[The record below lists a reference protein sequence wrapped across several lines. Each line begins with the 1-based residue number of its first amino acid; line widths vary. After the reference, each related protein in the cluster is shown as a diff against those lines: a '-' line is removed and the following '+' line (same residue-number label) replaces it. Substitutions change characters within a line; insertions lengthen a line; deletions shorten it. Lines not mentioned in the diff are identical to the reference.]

1 MGRAALDR
9 RGCLGGA
16 REVAG
21 GLRAEDGA
29 APFAICSACWTLG
42 WSCCRRRFNSA
53 SFGSDN
59 GPGSATRSEVGRD
72 GTPWAQPA
80 EAAPKLDPSRRGE
93 PMASVQEIRRRLRGQ
108 RIETLRSSI
117 EPLLAGK
124 VGAEVWLFGS
134 LARGDW
140 DARSDV
146 DLLAVAPDQSAADQ
160 LAEALLGTGL
170 ADDVIGL
177 SQGRWLER
185 QRGDDPWWRGICRD
199 AIRLQPQQT
208 P

>member
-1 MGRAALDR
+1 VTSEA
-9 RGCLGGA
+9 GA
-16 REVAG
+16 QA
-21 GLRAEDGA
+21 
-29 APFAICSACWTLG
+29 
-42 WSCCRRRFNSA
+42 
-53 SFGSDN
+53 
-59 GPGSATRSEVGRD
+59 
-72 GTPWAQPA
+72 
-80 EAAPKLDPSRRGE
+80 
-93 PMASVQEIRRRLRGQ
+93 RGQ

-146 DLLAVAPDQSAADQ
+146 DLLAVAPDQSIADQ
-160 LAEALLGTGL
+160 LAEALLRTGL

-177 SQGRWLER
+177 SQGRWLQR
-185 QRGDDPWWRGICRD
+185 QRGDDPWWRGISRD
-199 AIRLQPQQT
+199 AILLQPQQT

>member
-1 MGRAALDR
+1 
-9 RGCLGGA
+9 
-16 REVAG
+16 
-21 GLRAEDGA
+21 
-29 APFAICSACWTLG
+29 
-42 WSCCRRRFNSA
+42 
-53 SFGSDN
+53 
-59 GPGSATRSEVGRD
+59 
-72 GTPWAQPA
+72 
-80 EAAPKLDPSRRGE
+80 
-93 PMASVQEIRRRLRGQ
+93 MASVEEIRQRLRSQ
-108 RIETLRSSI
+108 RIDALRSAI

-124 VGAEVWLFGS
+124 AGAEVWLFGS

-146 DLLAVAPDQSAADQ
+146 DLLAVAPDQGTADH
-160 LAEALLGTGL
+160 LSEALLGTGL

-199 AIRLQPQQT
+199 AIRLQPTQK

>member
-1 MGRAALDR
+1 
-9 RGCLGGA
+9 
-16 REVAG
+16 
-21 GLRAEDGA
+21 
-29 APFAICSACWTLG
+29 
-42 WSCCRRRFNSA
+42 
-53 SFGSDN
+53 
-59 GPGSATRSEVGRD
+59 
-72 GTPWAQPA
+72 
-80 EAAPKLDPSRRGE
+80 
-93 PMASVQEIRRRLRGQ
+93 MASVQEIRRRLRGQ

-146 DLLAVAPDQSAADQ
+146 DLLAVAPDQSIADQ

-177 SQGRWLER
+177 SQGRWQER
-185 QRGDDPWWRGICRD
+185 QRGDDPWWRGISRD
-199 AIRLQPQQT
+199 AIPLQPQQT

>member
-1 MGRAALDR
+1 
-9 RGCLGGA
+9 
-16 REVAG
+16 
-21 GLRAEDGA
+21 
-29 APFAICSACWTLG
+29 
-42 WSCCRRRFNSA
+42 
-53 SFGSDN
+53 
-59 GPGSATRSEVGRD
+59 
-72 GTPWAQPA
+72 
-80 EAAPKLDPSRRGE
+80 
-93 PMASVQEIRRRLRGQ
+93 MASVREIRKRLRDQ
-108 RIETLRSSI
+108 RIEALRSSI

-124 VGAEVWLFGS
+124 AGAEVWLFGS

-146 DLLAVAPDQSAADQ
+146 DLLAVAPDQGTADQ
-160 LAEALLGTGL
+160 LSEALLVTGL

-199 AIRLQPQQT
+199 AIRLQPTQK

>member
-1 MGRAALDR
+1 
-9 RGCLGGA
+9 
-16 REVAG
+16 
-21 GLRAEDGA
+21 
-29 APFAICSACWTLG
+29 
-42 WSCCRRRFNSA
+42 
-53 SFGSDN
+53 
-59 GPGSATRSEVGRD
+59 
-72 GTPWAQPA
+72 
-80 EAAPKLDPSRRGE
+80 
-93 PMASVQEIRRRLRGQ
+93 MASVREIRQRLRGQ

-124 VGAEVWLFGS
+124 AGAEVWLFGS

-160 LAEALLGTGL
+160 LAEALLAAGL

-177 SQGRWLER
+177 SQAGWLER

>member
-1 MGRAALDR
+1 
-9 RGCLGGA
+9 
-16 REVAG
+16 
-21 GLRAEDGA
+21 
-29 APFAICSACWTLG
+29 
-42 WSCCRRRFNSA
+42 
-53 SFGSDN
+53 
-59 GPGSATRSEVGRD
+59 
-72 GTPWAQPA
+72 
-80 EAAPKLDPSRRGE
+80 
-93 PMASVQEIRRRLRGQ
+93 MASVQEIRRRLRGQ

-134 LARGDW
+134 LARGDL

-146 DLLAVAPDQSAADQ
+146 DLLAVAPDQSIADQ

-177 SQGRWLER
+177 SQGRWQER
-185 QRGDDPWWRGICRD
+185 QRGDDPWWRGISRD
-199 AIRLQPQQT
+199 AIPLQPQQT